1 MFFNCTLQAVWKL
14 IKTSYYQYDIRA
26 GVCLLVTFIHVQA
39 NAGMKAHAMK
49 FYLMAITVVKPAVP
63 V

>member
-1 MFFNCTLQAVWKL
+1 MFFNCTLQAVEKL
-14 IKTSYYQYDIRA
+14 LKLYIISMKSEQVYA

-49 FYLMAITVVKPAVP
+49 FCLL
-63 V
+63 